1 MIVLDTN
8 IFIYHLT
15 AHPVFG
21 PNAKRLMMM
30 VESGEV
36 EALSSMITYSEILTL
51 PAKEKNHNLVKRYRE
66 LFLHYPHLEFVPVD
80 VEIAHQ
86 AAVIRGENPK
96 LKLMDAFI
104 LATASNRQVK
114 ALVTE
119 DKHLK
124 IPRSAIPVLTL
135 KEFFS

>member
-1 MIVLDTN
+1 
-8 IFIYHLT
+8 
-15 AHPVFG
+15 
-21 PNAKRLMMM
+21 MMM

-51 PAKEKNHNLVKRYRE
+51 PAKEKNHDLVARYRA
-66 LFLHYPHLEFVPVD
+66 LFLHYPHLKFVPVD
-80 VEIAHQ
+80 AEIAHL
-86 AAVIRGENPK
+86 AAVIRGENPR
-96 LKLMDAFI
+96 LKLMSAFI

-124 IPRSAIPVLTL
+124 IPHSPMPVVTL
-135 KEFFS
+135 GEYLGSL